1 MNATV
6 THRIV
11 DRRVTMLVFE
21 RGPDKRPTSSLQL
34 TRMGD
39 NAVIDTLMGPGF
51 YRLMEQVG
59 IKPFQDMGIAH
70 VYAAV
75 TDLHLRLLLERM
87 PLVNVTVHRPTVVDD
102 IPMHWIELTASGK
115 PGVEITDSSFASL

>member
-1 MNATV
+1 MNAIV

-11 DRRVTMLVFE
+11 DRRVTMLIFE
-21 RGPDKRPTSSLQL
+21 RGPHKRPTSSLQMSV
-34 TRMGD
+34 MGD

-75 TDLHLRLLLERM
+75 TDIHLRLLLDRM
-87 PLVNVTVHRPTVVDD
+87 PLVAVTVHRPTVVDG
-102 IPMHWIELTASGK
+102 IPMNWIELTASGK
-115 PGVEITDSSFASL
+115 PGVEITDSTFASL